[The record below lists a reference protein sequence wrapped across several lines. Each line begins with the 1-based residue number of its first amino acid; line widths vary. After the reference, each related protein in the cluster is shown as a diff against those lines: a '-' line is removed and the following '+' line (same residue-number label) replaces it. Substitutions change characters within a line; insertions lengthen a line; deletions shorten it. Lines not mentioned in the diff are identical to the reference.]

1 MRNNGTELWRK
12 FSINISYDKV
22 QRAIQNHK
30 SVKKSLNET
39 GKTLETHW
47 YIVFDSDVGLCRGA
61 SWETSVLQSLAPTL
75 IKHTCLYSF
84 LVILKYIH

>member
-1 MRNNGTELWRK
+1 MRNNVTELRRE
-12 FSINISYDKV
+12 FSIHTYDKV

-47 YIVFDSDVGLCRGA
+47 YIAFDSDVGLCHGA
-61 SWETSVLQSLAPTL
+61 SWETSVLQSLAPAL
-75 IKHTCLYSF
+75 IKHTCL
-84 LVILKYIH
+84 